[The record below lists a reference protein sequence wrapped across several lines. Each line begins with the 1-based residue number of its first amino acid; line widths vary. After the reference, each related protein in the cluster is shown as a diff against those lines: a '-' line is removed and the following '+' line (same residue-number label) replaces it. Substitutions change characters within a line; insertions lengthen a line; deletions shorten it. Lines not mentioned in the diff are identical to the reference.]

1 MPTDPRLQK
10 TEQDLSR
17 ATKAAIRHFVYGPPD
32 WTRERLGREIGYDDG
47 QMVGKVLRGECR
59 LLGTAE
65 TMNLSRLA
73 SAHGFDEMAD
83 LFSAPE
89 KKTVPAAAPDTF
101 RADLCPAD
109 ELRTITEGAGLA
121 SAHIASES
129 LRKAGQQARRAIAG
143 GRALLAEID
152 AIQAGEGPPTGNGAA
167 TEPQLAAFS

>member
-1 MPTDPRLQK
+1 MPQDETRRQLSHALREGIFHLK
-10 TEQDLSR
+10 RAGYTE
-17 ATKAAIRHFVYGPPD
+17 K
-32 WTRERLGREIGYDDG
+32 EIGERAGYPASSARQRINQVKNDRSIPSG
-47 QMVGKVLRGECR
+47 LRLVKLAR
-59 LLGTAE
+59 LMSE
-65 TMNLSRLA
+65 HS
-73 SAHGFDEMAD
+73 FDEVSD

-152 AIQAGEGPPTGNGAA
+152 AIRAGEGPPIGDGVGTEA
-167 TEPQLAAFS
+167 TVSL